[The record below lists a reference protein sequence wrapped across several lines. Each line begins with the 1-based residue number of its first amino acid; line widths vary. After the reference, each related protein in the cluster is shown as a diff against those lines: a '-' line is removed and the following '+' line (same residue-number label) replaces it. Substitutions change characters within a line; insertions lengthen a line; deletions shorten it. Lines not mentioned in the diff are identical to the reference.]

1 MRIWG
6 GGLWVA
12 IAAGLT
18 GAATVEAAPIPI
30 TSVTPSVLLADFNV
44 IVENDDNSND
54 INGPV
59 LVGGNLGT
67 GTGPLNSNGIVLG
80 TTPGTTAI
88 TGYGEVDI
96 FGNHTASNNNTNGS
110 VFVGGASSGTFTGA
124 SSVTFNYA
132 FPPGASVSNNP
143 ATFNTYIWTPL
154 TTLSSN
160 LAGLTPNSTLT
171 GTTFTGVAGP
181 NGAVFSVPLST
192 VNGLSGTLSFAGCLA
207 LATPCDAVID
217 VTGAG
222 TLNNP
227 ALAFPLVAAGFPNI
241 IVNFDDDVTVNV
253 GNVWTAS
260 ILDPL
265 GSVSATTDITGNVV
279 AMNYTT
285 TAETHLPGFDCSD
298 QLCDAPVIPPVSEP
312 SSLAL
317 VGSALGAL
325 VALAA
330 RWRRYGRWAVAG
342 PLKSI

>member
-1 MRIWG
+1 MPKWPIG
-6 GGLWVA
+6 LLTLAVSLSGGLTA
-12 IAAGLT
+12 
-18 GAATVEAAPIPI
+18 EAAPIPI
-30 TSVTPSVLLADFNV
+30 TSVTPAELLADFNV
-44 IVENDDNSND
+44 IVKQDDNSND

-59 LVGGNLGT
+59 LVGGDLGP
-67 GTGPLNSNGIVLG
+67 GTGPLNSTGVVLG

-88 TGYGEVDI
+88 IGYGEVDI
-96 FGNHTASNNNTNGS
+96 FGSHTASNNNTNGS
-110 VFVGGASSGTFTGA
+110 VFVGGASSGTFDGA

-143 ATFNTYIWTPL
+143 ATFNTYIWAPL

-192 VNGLSGTLSFAGCLA
+192 LSALTGTLSFAGCLA

-222 TLNNP
+222 TLDNA

-241 IVNFDDDVTVNV
+241 IVNFDDDVTVDV

-279 AMNYTT
+279 AENFTN

-298 QLCDAPVIPPVSEP
+298 DLCGTPNTPVPEP
-312 SSLAL
+312 GSLAL
-317 VGSALGAL
+317 LGAGL
-325 VALAA
+325 GSLALLL
-330 RWRRYGRWAVAG
+330 RSRRRH
-342 PLKSI
+342 S